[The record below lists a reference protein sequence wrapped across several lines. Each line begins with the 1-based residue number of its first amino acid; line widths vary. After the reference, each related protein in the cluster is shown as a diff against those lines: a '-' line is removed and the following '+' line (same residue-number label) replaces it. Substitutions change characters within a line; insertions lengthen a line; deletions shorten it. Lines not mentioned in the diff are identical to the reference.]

1 MLYRCVCIQCLL
13 LCWRTVLIY
22 LGSKHS
28 TDVGMYFAEKLP
40 GRWREVVSKQSD
52 LVNAPRIGVEDN
64 TMFANVQM
72 NIASAKKKDGKA
84 LFFIANA
91 SYLLYYNHQLATS

>member
-1 MLYRCVCIQCLL
+1 M
-13 LCWRTVLIY
+13 
-22 LGSKHS
+22 
-28 TDVGMYFAEKLP
+28 
-40 GRWREVVSKQSD
+40 REVVSKQSD

-84 LFFIANA
+84 FF
-91 SYLLYYNHQLATS
+91 